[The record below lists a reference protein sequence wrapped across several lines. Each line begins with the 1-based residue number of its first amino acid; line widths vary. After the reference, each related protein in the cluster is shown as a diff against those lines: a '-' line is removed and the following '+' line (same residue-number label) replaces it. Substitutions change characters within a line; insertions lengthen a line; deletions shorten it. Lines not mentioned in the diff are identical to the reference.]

1 MGNQQGPTLSNRE
14 LCSMLWGRWDGRQVW
29 GRMNTCICVAESF
42 CYPPDTITTLLI
54 GYTPIKDDMISFKI
68 DFRVLEK
75 NIPNCVCA
83 LGGRTESAK
92 ALRQECTES
101 AGWTFRDHLAGARN
115 VESNRRDV
123 QVIISIYNSD

>member
-1 MGNQQGPTLSNRE
+1 
-14 LCSMLWGRWDGRQVW
+14 
-29 GRMNTCICVAESF
+29 
-42 CYPPDTITTLLI
+42 
-54 GYTPIKDDMISFKI
+54 MISFKI